1 MVAERKE
8 DESPITQQA
17 IFRIGVILISVVVI
31 FLFAR
36 QMMIPDSFG
45 QYGRYRG
52 DNINENAS
60 RQVSFAGSSK
70 DCAGCHREVYR
81 AVAGASHS
89 GMDCQSCHGPAA
101 KHISKPGAWSLRVE
115 GSAELCGSC
124 HRTIAGRADGKIA
137 TVKPL
142 MHSGGVTCTRCH
154 DPHRPWAKLG
164 GSKS

>member
-1 MVAERKE
+1 MTVRREGG
-8 DESPITQQA
+8 SPITGQA
-17 IFRIGVILISVVVI
+17 LFRIGIILITALVI
-31 FLFAR
+31 FAFAR
-36 QMMIPDSFG
+36 QIMIPESFG

-52 DNINENAS
+52 DSISENAS
-60 RQVSFAGSSK
+60 RKVNFAGSST
-70 DCAGCHREVYR
+70 DCGGCHQEVVK

-101 KHISKPGAWSLRVE
+101 KHLSQPGTWSPRVE

-164 GSKS
+164 GEKS